1 MVRNRILFAVLSVL
15 IVDGVWVSANV
26 AAGGRIEN
34 AVAEIDRHVRRD
46 LREHGQATNAPAD
59 DAQFVRRVY
68 LDVLGRIPTTQEIS
82 EFYASEDVERRA
94 RLIDQLLESDGHR
107 SHMFNWLADMLRV
120 KDEYYRTGQTYTF
133 HSWIK
138 DQLKANRPWD
148 EMVYEMLTA
157 RGRLGE
163 NGATGYLLRDAGMPL
178 DSLSGTLTIFLGAN
192 VSCAQC
198 HDHPFAEWTQRDFYE
213 MAAFFGA
220 TRFERDDP
228 RKPARVMG
236 DQEFSKANLVTLLR
250 PNMARVMYEEG
261 RWLTFP
267 KDYVYDDVE
276 PGQSVIPE
284 FITWGDTDSRT
295 VKVRAH
301 RKQQLRRQFAD
312 WMVSADNPRFATAI
326 ANRLWKR
333 FFGAAVQ
340 EPVTDLDERSQAT
353 NPQLM
358 QFLTQLMTAVDFDL
372 REFQRIL
379 LNTRTFQQQASSVPD
394 EGVAFRFPGPL
405 LRRMTAEQAWDSAVV
420 LVRGSDI
427 DSHRTDHAELMRR
440 LVLPGDGAMDPK
452 SLVHRKD
459 EIFVFA
465 RSLVGE
471 NLPGTNR
478 TKGRGLF
485 LRVGKPRGD
494 DLWIRA
500 SELPQPADPS
510 HFLRIAGQSARDVA
524 DDGSTEGG
532 ITEALAF
539 MNGELATRVIGD
551 RSLVMRQVDGAT
563 RTEDQVR
570 LLYHSFLSRDP
581 KLSEQKLAMDAL
593 RAGMTTADLAWA
605 LLNSREFL
613 FIQ

>member
-1 MVRNRILFAVLSVL
+1 MKQNRILFAVLSVL
-15 IVDGVWVSANV
+15 AVDGVWIPANV
-26 AAGGRIEN
+26 TAGGRVEKAIS
-34 AVAEIDRHVRRD
+34 EIDRHVLSD
-46 LREHGQATNAPAD
+46 LQEHGLKANAPAD

-68 LDVLGRIPTTQEIS
+68 LDVTGRIPTPQELS
-82 EFYASEDVERRA
+82 EFQADEEPDRRA

-133 HSWIK
+133 HTWIK

-148 EMVYEMLTA
+148 EMVHEMLTA

-178 DSLSGTLTIFLGAN
+178 DSLSSTLTVFLGAN
-192 VSCAQC
+192 VGCAQC

-250 PNMARVMYEEG
+250 PNMARVIYEEG

-267 KDYVYDDVE
+267 KDYVYEDAE
-276 PGQSVIPE
+276 PGESVVPE
-284 FITWGDTDSRT
+284 FIRWSDTDSRT
-295 VKVRAH
+295 VKVRVH

-312 WMVSADNPRFATAI
+312 WMASPDNPRFATAI
-326 ANRLWKR
+326 ANRLWKK

-340 EPVTDLDERSQAT
+340 EPVTDLDDKSLAA

-358 QFLTQLMTAVDFDL
+358 QFLTGLMKTVDFDL

-379 LNTRTFQQQASSVPD
+379 LNTRTYQQQASPVPE
-394 EGVAFRFPGPL
+394 EGVVFRFPGPL

-420 LVRGSDI
+420 LVRGSDV

-440 LVLPGDGAMDPK
+440 LVLPGNGAMDPK
-452 SLVHRKD
+452 SLVRRKD
-459 EIFVFA
+459 EIFAFA

-471 NLPGTNR
+471 NPPGTNR

-485 LRVGKPRGD
+485 LRVGKLRGD

-500 SELPQPADPS
+500 SELPQPTHPS

-539 MNGELATRVIGD
+539 MNSELAARVIGD
-551 RSLVMRQVDGAT
+551 RSRVMRQVDGAT
-563 RTEDQVR
+563 RAEDQVR
-570 LLYHSFLSRDP
+570 LLYHSFLSREP
-581 KLSEQKLAMDAL
+581 KPSEQKLARDAL
-593 RAGMTTADLAWA
+593 RAGMTTADIAWA